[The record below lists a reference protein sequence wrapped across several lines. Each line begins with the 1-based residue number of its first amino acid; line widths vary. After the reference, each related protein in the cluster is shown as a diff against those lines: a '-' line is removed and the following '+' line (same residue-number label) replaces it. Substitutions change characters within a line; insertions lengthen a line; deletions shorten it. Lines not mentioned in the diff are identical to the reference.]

1 MTSPIKF
8 TIFLALTMLTL
19 SFPAAAYMGP
29 GAGITAVGCLLALG
43 AGIWYTFKGFLWL
56 PLKRLFKKTPNED
69 AQQAHLLPQEQ
80 ASQEQASQEQ
90 ASQEQT
96 PHAPQEQAEQANHT
110 K

>member
-1 MTSPIKF
+1 MTSSIKF

-69 AQQAHLLPQEQ
+69 AQQAPQETQ
-80 ASQEQASQEQ
+80 ASPEH
-90 ASQEQT
+90 T
-96 PHAPQEQAEQANHT
+96 PQEHAEQANHN

>member
-8 TIFLALTMLTL
+8 TIFLALAMLTL

-29 GAGITAVGCLLALG
+29 GAGITAVGCLIALG

-56 PLKRLFKKTPNED
+56 PLKRLFKKT
-69 AQQAHLLPQEQ
+69 
-80 ASQEQASQEQ
+80 ST
-90 ASQEQT
+90 EQT
-96 PHAPQEQAEQANHT
+96 QQVEQEQAEQANQN